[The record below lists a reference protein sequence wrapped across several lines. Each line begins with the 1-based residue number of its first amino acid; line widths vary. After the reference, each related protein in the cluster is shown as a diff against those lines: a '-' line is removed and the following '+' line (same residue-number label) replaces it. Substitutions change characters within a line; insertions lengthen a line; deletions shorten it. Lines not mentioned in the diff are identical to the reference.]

1 MPHDEF
7 SNHWTEEDDEYHKMV
22 SVMVVAAA
30 RMGLQLT
37 GMYPAKIICRK
48 VDDERWES
56 QVVGRFHPDD
66 PRININ
72 FPLN

>member
-1 MPHDEF
+1 
-7 SNHWTEEDDEYHKMV
+7 MV